1 MLAKFGRSISE
12 MKRISPIRPLLLPL
26 ILWLTLKGMRVPTAP
41 SRLWALICGV
51 TLPLLNI
58 AAPIY
63 LARYVGYALCRCS
76 SRPTSTTTG
85 SCRRASSATSS
96 PSRPTSS
103 PLSTSESEKIECV
116 SFGLLRSRCQP
127 QERGGGR
134 GAPLLR
140 SINAPQR
147 DDDSAVVVDWVSPIE

>member
-26 ILWLTLKGMRVPTAP
+26 ILWLTLKAMRVPTAP
-41 SRLWALICGV
+41 SRLWGPHPLKV

-58 AAPIY
+58 AVPIYIY
-63 LARYVGYALCRCS
+63 LARPLCWLCMRYVCRCS

-103 PLSTSESEKIECV
+103 PLSTSESEKKIECPA
-116 SFGLLRSRCQP
+116 FALLRSRRRP
-127 QERGGGR
+127 QERQGEEEEM
-134 GAPLLR
+134 LR
-140 SINAPQR
+140 CYAATLNQR
-147 DDDSAVVVDWVSPIE
+147 AAT